1 MKRFYKLVSTAA
13 EAGGFAVLLDGK
25 PVKTPGRVP
34 LLAPTSAL
42 ADAIM
47 AEWAAQKEIID
58 PDSMPLTQILT
69 TTIDRVIP
77 MRDEIS
83 AQVLNY
89 LDTDLV
95 CYLAAGPEV
104 VVAVQAEQWDPV
116 RAWFMSR
123 FGVSLLTTTAL
134 TALRQ
139 PQVAHDAVASV
150 VMTLDDYRFSAFQL
164 VVATTGSLVLALGFM
179 DGAWGADKLF
189 SAMHV
194 EEDYKAALYN
204 EDFYGRAPN
213 QEKRENAV
221 RIDLQAAQDFI
232 ALL

>member
-1 MKRFYKLVSTAA
+1 MKRFYKLVSTTA
-13 EAGGFAVLLDGK
+13 ESGGFAVLLDGK
-25 PVKTPGRVP
+25 AVKTPGRVP
-34 LLAPTSAL
+34 LLAPTQAL

-47 AEWAAQKEIID
+47 GEWGAQEDVID

-77 MRDEIS
+77 LRDGINS
-83 AQVLNY
+83 QVLNY

-95 CYLAAGPEV
+95 CYLAAGPEGV
-104 VVAVQAEQWDPV
+104 VSAQTEQWEPV
-116 RAWFMSR
+116 RAWFAQR
-123 FGVSLLTTTAL
+123 YGVTLLTTTNL
-134 TALRQ
+134 IALRQ
-139 PQVAHDAVASV
+139 PEAAHKAAASFV
-150 VMTLDDYRFSAFQL
+150 GALNDYHFSAFQL
-164 VVATTGSLVLALGFM
+164 VVATTGSLVLALGFL

-189 SAMHV
+189 TAMHV

-204 EDFYGRAPN
+204 EEFYGRAPH
-213 QEKRENAV
+213 QEQRENAV